1 MSDAPRVL
9 LIGPAP
15 AWEGSIWSQAA
26 TEHVPAEAAIVAQR
40 LHLGKYDAVI
50 ARPEVLTALLERFQR
65 DELILQ
71 NIDKGLAVL
80 DTEGRILWA
89 NPTLRLYTQ
98 GDPIGRPLLEALQAR
113 VAAVG
118 QFLDPHRPAE
128 ADWHT
133 PSASRLEDP
142 LGPAR
147 AGHSVHLR
155 LFRPHGGDQPYL
167 EADIRP
173 VLGPEGQV
181 TQLIA
186 LLRDVTS
193 EVSQQQKLDALHQAG
208 RELAG
213 LTPEQLAEMDVRS
226 RIELLKQNLRHCIH
240 DLLHYDTIEV
250 RLLDRKTGEL
260 IPLLQDGMLPEA
272 AGRKLYARPT
282 GNGVTGYVAY
292 TGRSY
297 LCPDTTKD
305 PLYLQGAPGARSSM
319 TVPLKFHDEV
329 IGTLNVESP
338 RVNGFG
344 PEDLQFTE
352 LFSKEIAA
360 ALHTLDLLS
369 AQQIC
374 TASQS
379 IDAVNKEIAL
389 PLDEVVA
396 GASVLLEQFQPTHP
410 EAAERLRKM
419 RAAARAVKEGV
430 AQVSK
435 NLLLGPLS
443 TPVELPLRGRRFLV
457 IDSDEQ
463 MRRQAHLVLSRL
475 GAIVETASRATDGLA
490 MAASSE
496 YDAIL
501 QEVKPPDLGGYECYR
516 RLRAAAP
523 RALVAMTT
531 GFGYD
536 TAHSIIKAR
545 AEGMKHVLYKPFR
558 QDQLLRLL
566 PDLPP
571 LPAPNPELSSSEPS
585 SSPSSTSTES
595 AASPDSPVDSR
606 NEAPITMSSALSAA
620 SSNHTPTASAAE
632 TPPSPRVVATPAESQ
647 ASPTMVVPPN

>member
-15 AWEGSIWSQAA
+15 GWERELWPQAA
-26 TEHVPAEAAIVAQR
+26 VERVPAETAAVAER
-40 LHLGKYDAVI
+40 LHAGKYDAVI
-50 ARPEVLTALLERFQR
+50 ARPEILTPLLERFQR

-80 DTEGRILWA
+80 DAEGRILWA

-98 GDPIGRPLLEALQAR
+98 GDPLGRPFLEALQAR

-118 QFLDPHRPAE
+118 DFLDPQRRAE
-128 ADWHT
+128 TDWHS

-142 LGPAR
+142 LAPAR
-147 AGHSVHLR
+147 QGRVVHLR
-155 LFRPHGGDQPYL
+155 LFCPTCGDQPYL

-181 TQLIA
+181 TQLIV
-186 LLRDVTS
+186 LLRNVTP
-193 EVSQQQKLDALHQAG
+193 EIVQQQKLDALHQAG

-226 RIELLKQNLRHCIH
+226 RIELLKQNLRHCIR

-272 AGRKLYARPT
+272 AHRKLYARPT
-282 GNGVTGYVAY
+282 DNGVTGYVAY

-352 LFSKEIAA
+352 LFSKEIAT

-410 EAAERLRKM
+410 EVAERLRKM

-430 AQVSK
+430 AQVGK
-435 NLLLGPLS
+435 NLLLGPMAPS
-443 TPVELPLRGRRFLV
+443 GESPLRGRRFLV

-475 GAIVETASRATDGLA
+475 GAIVETAATATDGLA
-490 MAASSE
+490 MAASSD

-516 RLRAAAP
+516 RLRSASP
-523 RALVAMTT
+523 RALIAMTT

-536 TAHSIIKAR
+536 TAHSLLKAR
-545 AEGMKHVLYKPFR
+545 ADGMKHVLYKPFR
-558 QDQLLRLL
+558 QDQILKLL

-571 LPAPNPELSSSEPS
+571 PL
-585 SSPSSTSTES
+585 TS
-595 AASPDSPVDSR
+595 
-606 NEAPITMSSALSAA
+606 
-620 SSNHTPTASAAE
+620 
-632 TPPSPRVVATPAESQ
+632 TPPSPATPASPETGTSPASLPPPATETSRTTPNTLPTPHPNHMPAASSAEPQ
-647 ASPTMVVPPN
+647 PSPTVVAPPP